1 MSNPIAG
8 QPSGPA
14 DLGALTDPT
23 RPVSRLWVLW
33 LALISIGVWSGFF
46 GPIQVLLAQQAEA
59 LNPEHKEA
67 TLSLVTGVGAFVS
80 TVLNPVWG
88 AFSDRTVL
96 RIGRRLPWVLGGLGG
111 GVVAMV
117 VLSGAQSVLV
127 MVLGWALAQAS
138 LNAMLAAIT
147 ATVPDQVPSRQ
158 RGAVGGW
165 LAIAQTVGVVAGSGI
180 AAATGSIAVGYLTTA
195 GVLVVLALPYC
206 LDSRDLAL
214 APEDREPFDLG
225 HFLRS
230 FWISPRQHPDFAWA
244 WITRFLMN
252 LGNALVILYLLYYL
266 KDAVDLTDDEA
277 ENGVFVLTGAYGL
290 CTVLT
295 AVVGGIWSDRLG
307 RRKVFVIVSGL
318 VAAAGLLL
326 LAFVTTWVGAFAGA
340 VILGIGF
347 GIYTAVDFAMITQVL
362 PSAAGRGKDLGVIN
376 IANALPQ
383 VLAPGVAAAVLGLG
397 FGYSTLYVLAAG
409 FSVLGSVLVVKI
421 RSLA

>member
-1 MSNPIAG
+1 MSHQLDRALAEPT
-8 QPSGPA
+8 
-14 DLGALTDPT
+14 GA
-23 RPVSRLWVLW
+23 VSRVWVLW

-59 LNPEHKEA
+59 IDPAHKE
-67 TLSLVTGVGAFVS
+67 TSLALVLFGGALVS

-96 RIGRRLPWVLGGLGG
+96 RIGRRLPWVLGGLVG
-111 GVVAMV
+111 GVVAML
-117 VLSGAQSVLV
+117 VLSQAQSILV
-127 MVLGWALAQAS
+127 MALGWALAQGA

-180 AAATGSIAVGYLTTA
+180 ADATGSIAAGYLATA
-195 GVLVVLALPYC
+195 AVLVVLSLPYC
-206 LDSRDLAL
+206 FDSRDIPLS
-214 APEDREPFDLG
+214 PEDREPFDLG
-225 HFLRS
+225 RFVRS
-230 FWISPRQHPDFAWA
+230 FWVSPRQHPDFAWA

-266 KDAVDLTDDEA
+266 QERIDLTDDEA
-277 ENGVFVLTGAYGL
+277 EHGVLLLTAAYGL

-307 RRKVFVIVSGL
+307 RRKVFVIASGL
-318 VAAAGLLL
+318 VAAAALLL
-326 LAFVTTWVGAFAGA
+326 LAFVTTWVGAFVGA

-362 PSAAGRGKDLGVIN
+362 PSAGDRAKDLGVIN

-383 VLAPGVAAAVLGLG
+383 VLAPGIAAIVLGIG

-409 FSVLGSVLVVKI
+409 VSVLGSVLVVNIK
-421 RSLA
+421 SLA